1 MTLEKEFRDSEKE
14 DFFKSN
20 LFNTIVKNSK
30 DIFDFK
36 KPKIST
42 SLDVWIYILIS
53 SSQIYD
59 ENLVKYLEFSVEES
73 NLLYNSNNSSI
84 VMEYLKNEL
93 SNLNE
98 EELSPLNRI
107 KRKHL
112 IRMAEICGKMR
123 ITDSQN
129 LKSVFDKFKQ
139 PSIKFDK

>member
-1 MTLEKEFRDSEKE
+1 
-14 DFFKSN
+14 
-20 LFNTIVKNSK
+20 
-30 DIFDFK
+30 
-36 KPKIST
+36 
-42 SLDVWIYILIS
+42 
-53 SSQIYD
+53 
-59 ENLVKYLEFSVEES
+59 
-73 NLLYNSNNSSI
+73 
-84 VMEYLKNEL
+84 MEYLKNEL
-93 SNLNE
+93 RNLNE

>member
-1 MTLEKEFRDSEKE
+1 
-14 DFFKSN
+14 
-20 LFNTIVKNSK
+20 
-30 DIFDFK
+30 
-36 KPKIST
+36 
-42 SLDVWIYILIS
+42 
-53 SSQIYD
+53 
-59 ENLVKYLEFSVEES
+59 
-73 NLLYNSNNSSI
+73 
-84 VMEYLKNEL
+84 MEYLKNEL